1 MEKIKRKIDFE
12 EIMGMDKRFR
22 ATFIN
27 SLTGFKSVSLIG
39 SKDKTGNTN
48 LAIFNSIVH
57 LGAHPPLIG
66 MVVRPDS
73 VDRHTLQNIEET
85 GYYTINHIL
94 PDFIEKA
101 HQTSAR
107 YPKEVSEFDA
117 VGLTP
122 EYKCEFYAPFVGEST
137 IQIAMNFKEK
147 VPFTIN
153 NTLFLIGE
161 INQIYLPSD
170 IILPDGFVDLVAASS
185 ITNSGL
191 DSYHIVSEGV
201 RFPYAKP

>member
-39 SKDKTGNTN
+39 TKDKIGNTN

-73 VDRHTLQNIEET
+73 VVRHTLQNIQET
-85 GYYTINHIL
+85 GFYTINHIL

-107 YPKEVSEFDA
+107 YPKEASEFDA

-122 EYKCEFYAPFVGEST
+122 EYKGDFYAPFVGEST

-147 VPFTIN
+147 VPFIIN
-153 NTLFLIGE
+153 NTLFIIGE

-170 IILPDGFVDLVAASS
+170 IILVDGFVDLVAASS

-191 DSYHIVSEGV
+191 DSYHKVNEGV